1 MTEGSDQCEDGD
13 LLEFSNRVAM
23 SKALPGQCCCDS
35 IIFNQVAQSLQSPFF
50 ASGSNVSR
58 RCDQDLRM
66 THGRGSEQSCHE
78 PLCLVRGGFGR
89 CVCQRGRQH
98 SAATAWTP
106 AVSANRL
113 VRCVETTGLGLPKL
127 WKWAHLAALLVHT
140 LKADDATEGTCEKKD
155 IVDKPDHIDTVF
167 LVMVL
172 LGIYGS
178 VTLTLQIYKMVWQSQ
193 AAILAAMTT
202 KGTTAAAEAA
212 AAAEEVGHRS
222 VARARYPVELDMS
235 SATPGLAV
243 TASAAAAVKLQQRT
257 VAVQTEYTFK
267 WWWAA
272 PRLERLREGF
282 WGAWP
287 Q

>member
-1 MTEGSDQCEDGD
+1 MTEGSDQCEDAD
-13 LLEFSNRVAM
+13 LLELSSRVAT

-35 IIFNQVAQSLQSPFF
+35 IIFNQVAQSLQSPCF

-66 THGRGSEQSCHE
+66 THGRGSDQSCHE

-89 CVCQRGRQH
+89 CVCQSGRQH

-127 WKWAHLAALLVHT
+127 WKWAHLAALLVHA
-140 LKADDATEGTCEKKD
+140 LKADGATEGTCEKKD

-172 LGIYGS
+172 LVIYGS
-178 VTLTLQIYKMVWQSQ
+178 VTLTVQIYKVVRQSQ
-193 AAILAAMTT
+193 PAIPAASAA
-202 KGTTAAAEAA
+202 G
-212 AAAEEVGHRS
+212 
-222 VARARYPVELDMS
+222 ELPSTIPLS
-235 SATPGLAV
+235 SAAPGL
-243 TASAAAAVKLQQRT
+243 ASAAAAAAAVKPQQRT

-267 WWWAA
+267 WWWGA

-282 WGAWP
+282 WVAWP